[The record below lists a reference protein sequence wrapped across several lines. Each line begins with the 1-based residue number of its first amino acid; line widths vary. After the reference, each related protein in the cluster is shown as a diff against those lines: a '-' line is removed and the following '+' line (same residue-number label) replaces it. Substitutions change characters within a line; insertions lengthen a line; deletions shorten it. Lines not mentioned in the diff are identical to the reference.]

1 MVRSQRGNA
10 WNLDIARG
18 NLQKKNYWG
27 ISQNSPTLQ
36 GGKSLLTLFFLLEI
50 KEGLNPTF
58 NFLFIR
64 KLISFLYKLIALRH

>member
-1 MVRSQRGNA
+1 MVCSQRGNA

-18 NLQKKNYWG
+18 NLQKKILGDITKLAY
-27 ISQNSPTLQ
+27 TT

-64 KLISFLYKLIALRH
+64 KLISFYIN